1 MHGGVCGSYT
11 LVSITRRSW
20 TSLPLFGMTENGV
33 ISVSNTS
40 SLKPGM
46 SNSMDRL
53 IQVDYSPNADPV
65 RFEFE
70 INQLRV
76 DEIYYS
82 RNLEIDESN
91 CTRQD
96 DLQFYFI
103 IPKIIYYAYTGL
115 LLVLLKEVQ
124 VYPVPPSL
132 LLKPACRPLILLYFV
147 CMA

>member
-1 MHGGVCGSYT
+1 MEKLLDIDIARRGLWKVYFGINNEKKLDKLAFVWYDRDRSYF
-11 LVSITRRSW
+11 I
-20 TSLPLFGMTENGV
+20 
-33 ISVSNTS
+33 SNTS

-103 IPKIIYYAYTGL
+103 FPKIIYYAYTGL

-124 VYPVPPSL
+124 VYPVPP
-132 LLKPACRPLILLYFV
+132 
-147 CMA
+147 

>member
-1 MHGGVCGSYT
+1 MEKLLDIDIARRGLWKVYFGINNEKKLYKLAFVWYDRDRSYF
-11 LVSITRRSW
+11 I
-20 TSLPLFGMTENGV
+20 
-33 ISVSNTS
+33 SNTS

-103 IPKIIYYAYTGL
+103 FPKIIYYAYTGL

-124 VYPVPPSL
+124 VYPVPP
-132 LLKPACRPLILLYFV
+132 
-147 CMA
+147 